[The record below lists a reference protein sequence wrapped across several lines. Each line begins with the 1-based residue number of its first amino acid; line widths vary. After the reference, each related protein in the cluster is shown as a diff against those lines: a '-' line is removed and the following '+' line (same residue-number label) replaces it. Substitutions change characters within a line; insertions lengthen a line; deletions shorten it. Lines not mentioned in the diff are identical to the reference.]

1 MLREQGFAKA
11 EIDQIL
17 THLSSPALSEIEQL
31 LVPLAR
37 ETVWYQP
44 VQIQR
49 RFAALQSK
57 VSNEQFLYFLGTVS
71 LMNSLCRLRVIFGLR
86 A

>member
-1 MLREQGFAKA
+1 MLHEHGFTK
-11 EIDQIL
+11 EDIDQVL

-49 RFAALQSK
+49 RCAALQSR
-57 VSNEQFLYFLGTVS
+57 VSNEQFLDFL
-71 LMNSLCRLRVIFGLR
+71 
-86 A
+86 

>member
-57 VSNEQFLYFLGTVS
+57 VSNEQFLDFLGTVS

>member
-17 THLSSPALSEIEQL
+17 THLSSSALSEIEQL

-37 ETVWYQP
+37 DTVWYQP

-49 RFAALQSK
+49 RFAALQSN
-57 VSNEQFLYFLGTVS
+57 VSNEQFLDFLGAVS